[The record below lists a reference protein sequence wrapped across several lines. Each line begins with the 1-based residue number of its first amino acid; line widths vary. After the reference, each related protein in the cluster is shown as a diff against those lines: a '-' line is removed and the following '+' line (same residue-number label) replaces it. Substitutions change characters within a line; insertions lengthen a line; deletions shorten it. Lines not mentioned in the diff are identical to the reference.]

1 MIYADML
8 QLPFIV
14 MRGDPY
20 CPHCGAHF
28 RWTHGD
34 EQESGLRDLRITI

>member
-1 MIYADML
+1 M
-8 QLPFIV
+8 PTCPNCGSIV
-14 MRGDPY
+14 MDGDPY